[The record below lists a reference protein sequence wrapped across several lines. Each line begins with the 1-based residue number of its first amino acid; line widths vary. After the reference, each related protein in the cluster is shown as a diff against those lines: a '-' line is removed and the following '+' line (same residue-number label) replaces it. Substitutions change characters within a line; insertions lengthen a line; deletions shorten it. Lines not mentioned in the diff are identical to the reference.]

1 MKLKRFLTADLPP
14 IVVVADQIKQ
24 VSFNLMLNAMEAI
37 PDGGEL
43 GVRTRFVRE
52 QTNPRIEV
60 IFEDTGVGI
69 APEALERIFD
79 PFYTTKAKGTGLGLS
94 ISYDIV
100 ERHGGELRVE
110 STVGQ
115 GSVSLCRSFH
125 WPDAK

>member
-1 MKLKRFLTADLPP
+1 
-14 IVVVADQIKQ
+14 
-24 VSFNLMLNAMEAI
+24 
-37 PDGGEL
+37 
-43 GVRTRFVRE
+43 
-52 QTNPRIEV
+52 V

-115 GSVSLCRSFH
+115 GSVFTVSLPFIGR
-125 WPDAK
+125 DAK